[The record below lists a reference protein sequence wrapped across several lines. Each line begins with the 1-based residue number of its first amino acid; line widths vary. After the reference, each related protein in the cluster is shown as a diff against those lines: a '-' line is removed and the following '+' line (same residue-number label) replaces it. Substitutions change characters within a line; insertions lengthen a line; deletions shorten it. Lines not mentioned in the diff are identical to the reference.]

1 MLQDQIVKRINHLN
15 RLRLFYA
22 AHLALYGVML
32 ACYALVAAF
41 DPAHWQLAALMLMV
55 WLPLMLGH
63 TALQT
68 VFEARERC
76 MVYQLAPAESF
87 NRMPMLP
94 VDLYDEQGNVLGSGE
109 KFTLL
114 PPPRY
119 SAD

>member
-22 AHLALYGVML
+22 AHLALYGGML
-32 ACYALVAAF
+32 ACYALVVALA
-41 DPAHWQLAALMLMV
+41 PAYWQLAFGVLLL
-55 WLPLMLGH
+55 WLPLVLCH
-63 TALQT
+63 TLVQT

-76 MVYQLAPAESF
+76 TVYQLVPAESF